1 MDQKIRITFYP
12 ANASRV
18 RFIVFSRRIGLV
30 LLGLATLLSIVG
42 FWLVLSGSLHEPP
55 QKSTERKRLRS
66 ENMALRERVEGL
78 ESDAREVGKGLK
90 QLEGAKAEALLATG
104 IENANLGSDAG
115 GIWNFFRKLP
125 SHGSDIGASLARSRN
140 IALFYDSTLVVLRNA
155 QELSEAL
162 PTGSPV
168 PRTSILTRGF
178 GPTSDPFTGRR
189 ALHAGADF
197 SDRLGVPVMATG
209 SGEVAAVTKDPIWG
223 ICVRLKHRPGIE
235 TLYAHL
241 ATATVR
247 VGQNLKRGDV
257 LGTLGESGQSTGPHL
272 HYELRLQGERVDPLR
287 FLMPFEAGG
296 HSI

>member
-30 LLGLATLLSIVG
+30 LLGLATFFSIIG
-42 FWLVLSGSLHEPP
+42 FWLVLSGSLHEDPR
-55 QKSTERKRLRS
+55 QTSERKRLRS
-66 ENMALRERVEGL
+66 ENLALRERVEGL
-78 ESDAREVGKGLK
+78 ESDAREVSKGLK

-104 IENANLGSDAG
+104 IESPRPG
-115 GIWNFFRKLP
+115 GASGGVWSFFRKLP
-125 SHGSDIGASLARSRN
+125 SQAGDYGASLAQARN
-140 IALFYDSTLVVLRNA
+140 IAVFYDSTLVVLRNA
-155 QELSEAL
+155 RELSETL
-162 PTGSPV
+162 PTGWPV
-168 PRTSILTRGF
+168 PRSAILTRGF

-197 SDRLGVPVMATG
+197 SDRIGVPVMATG
-209 SGEVAAVTKDPIWG
+209 GGEVSAVTKDPIWG

-241 ATATVR
+241 HTATVR
-247 VGQNLKRGDV
+247 VGQKLNRGDV

-272 HYELRLQGERVDPLR
+272 HYELRLQGERVDPMR
-287 FLMPFEAGG
+287 FLLPIDPG
-296 HSI
+296 SPVL